1 MPRRAREQLL
11 PRPLPRDRDHPPLV
25 LPLAVFAA
33 LALVAIGYVAYVLW
47 PRWPGPSA
55 DLSAPILPVTIGEIT
70 FNVPPAAI
78 RARMQR
84 RPGTYD
90 RLDLSFQ
97 WPSLEPPDVN
107 IKPSLPA
114 QDAAPEPSAILERIF
129 VTIAAGGSSVPPAER
144 VFTIYPRY
152 TVAEG
157 SPGPGGLTVLAFRDG
172 TPYQGEDLIYDA
184 EAPGFLVR
192 CTRSVG
198 PTPGT
203 CLYERWIEA
212 AKLVIRFPREWLA
225 DWRAVARNIERLIA
239 SLRPSR
245 GGVPVTP

>member
-1 MPRRAREQLL
+1 MPHHAREHLL
-11 PRPLPRDRDHPPLV
+11 ARPLPQGRGHRPLA
-25 LPLAVFAA
+25 LPLAVLAA
-33 LALVAIGYVAYVLW
+33 LAVLAIAYVAYVLW
-47 PRWPGPSA
+47 PRWPGPPA
-55 DLSAPILPVTIGEIT
+55 DATAPALPVTIGEIT
-70 FNVPPAAI
+70 FNVPPGAI
-78 RARMQR
+78 RAPMQR

-97 WPSLEPPDVN
+97 WPSLEPPDAN
-107 IKPSLPA
+107 SKPALPA
-114 QDAAPEPSAILERIF
+114 PDAAPAPSAILERIF
-129 VTIAAGGSSVPPAER
+129 VSIAAGGSSVPPQER

-157 SPGPGGLTVLAFRDG
+157 SPGPGGLTVLGFRDG
-172 TPYQGEDLIYDA
+172 TPFQGEDLIYDA

-192 CTRSVG
+192 CTRNVG

-212 AKLVIRFPREWLA
+212 AKLVVRFPREWLA

-239 SLRPSR
+239 RLRPSR
-245 GGVPVTP
+245 GGVPVSP